1 MSAIMNISSEPFAW
15 VDWMIEEREKR
26 GWNQADLARKAK
38 LTRTTISDYE
48 KRIRPNPDIRA
59 LTRISEALG
68 YPGDV
73 LPRVAGLLPGEP
85 DYDQWAETTAH
96 KLRKLSPRLRSVA
109 DRMIDGLLQEQ
120 ESNEKPKPKTKS
132 ARA

>member
-1 MSAIMNISSEPFAW
+1 
-15 VDWMIEEREKR
+15 MIEEREKK

-68 YPGDV
+68 YPGDM
-73 LPRVAGLLPGEP
+73 LPRVAGLLPDEP

-109 DRMIDGLLQEQ
+109 DRMIEGLLQEQ
-120 ESNEKPKPKTKS
+120 ESNEKPKPKAKS